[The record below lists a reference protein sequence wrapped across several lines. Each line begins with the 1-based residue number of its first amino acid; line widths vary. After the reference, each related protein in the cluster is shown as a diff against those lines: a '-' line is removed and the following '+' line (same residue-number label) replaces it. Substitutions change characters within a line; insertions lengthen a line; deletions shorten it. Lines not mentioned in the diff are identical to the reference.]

1 MSQGVYQ
8 FLILSILY
16 EISIAV
22 GQFLRYLL
30 PFESKLELCTCI
42 HPLAL
47 FSSAKG
53 LILSEVH

>member
-1 MSQGVYQ
+1 MYQ
-8 FLILSILY
+8 FLSLSILY

-22 GQFLRYLL
+22 GQFLHYLL

>member
-1 MSQGVYQ
+1 MYQ